1 MFKSIIRTHNMKP
14 KYWNKGVIHLS
25 NNDKVLKKII
35 DKFPNQSLKL
45 NNNSFHA
52 LINSIIGQ
60 QISVSAANSMKT
72 KLFSLKKNITPLTIK
87 NIKKTDL
94 RKCGLSKQ
102 KILYINNIAIF
113 FLENKKF
120 IKEISK
126 NDDLSIRE
134 KLIEIKGIGNWTVDM
149 FLLFTHGSSDIFP
162 SGDLGF
168 IKAISKHYK
177 KDLPLSDKFLKKLQR
192 KWSPYSSIATW
203 YLWRS
208 LDPIPVSY

>member
-1 MFKSIIRTHNMKP
+1 MKP
-14 KYWNKGVIHLS
+14 KYWNKGKIYLS
-25 NNDKVLKKII
+25 KKDRVLKKII

-45 NNNSFHA
+45 NNNSFQA

-60 QISVSAANSMKT
+60 QISVSAANSMKK
-72 KLFSLKKNITPLTIK
+72 KLFSLKKNITPRTIK
-87 NIKKTDL
+87 NIKKNDL
-94 RKCGLSKQ
+94 KKCGLSKQ
-102 KILYINNIAIF
+102 KILYINNIANF
-113 FLENKKF
+113 FLVNKKLVDEF
-120 IKEISK
+120 SISE
-126 NDDLSIRE
+126 DVLIRE

-149 FLLFTHGSSDIFP
+149 FLIFTHGSSNIFP
-162 SGDLGF
+162 LGDLGF

-177 KDLPLSDKFLKKLQR
+177 KELPLDEKFLSMLFK

>member
-1 MFKSIIRTHNMKP
+1 MKP
-14 KYWNKGVIHLS
+14 KYWNKGKKYLS
-25 NNDKVLKKII
+25 NKDKVLKRII
-35 DKFPNQSLKL
+35 DQFPNQSLQL

-72 KLFSLKKNITPLTIK
+72 KLFSLKRNVTPRTIK
-87 NIKKTDL
+87 NIKKNDFK
-94 RKCGLSKQ
+94 KCGLSKQ
-102 KILYINNIAIF
+102 KILYINNIADF
-113 FLENKKF
+113 FLNNKKF
-120 IKEISK
+120 INNISLLDIDLIRK
-126 NDDLSIRE
+126 NFV
-134 KLIEIKGIGNWTVDM
+134 EIKGIGNWTVDM
-149 FLLFTHGSSDIFP
+149 FLLFTHGSSNIFP

-177 KDLPLSDKFLKKLQR
+177 MDLPLSEKKLLKLYQ

>member
-1 MFKSIIRTHNMKP
+1 MKP

-35 DKFPNQSLKL
+35 DKFNNQFLKL

-126 NDDLSIRE
+126 KDDLSIRE

-177 KDLPLSDKFLKKLQR
+177 KNLPLSDKFLKKLQR